1 MSESQQQSKSDVQDD
16 SHDTQKGPVTGR
28 RPSRNERR
36 AQRAQPA
43 PVQKQQQQQEPVKK
57 EAPAKR
63 GKVQQPVVEE
73 EEKPRRLSL
82 AEMFRDDNDDAG
94 DDSDDVSK
102 PPKDLSRAL
111 KRLNLK
117 PEQFD
122 DVLIDVEGQ
131 APMPFKTLRSRVG
144 ELLGLETEQV
154 KFESHRLKAEG
165 EIMRSREEMRAILS
179 MIPPDKLTPA
189 LIDKVRTQHA
199 QMQQR
204 ERQSTL
210 DVIPAWN
217 NQETMEKDTAAM
229 RKFVGKWG
237 FDSNWLDQITDHRA
251 IKFIRDMYL
260 RDVRIEAA
268 LSQVTIPEDSLQRGS
283 AKAKGKGGTQKP
295 QEEKQQGTRRSRVQ
309 TPKDRLMSMFTKR

>member
-16 SHDTQKGPVTGR
+16 SQDTQKGPATGR

-57 EAPAKR
+57 EAPVKR

-82 AEMFRDDNDDAG
+82 AEMFRDDNDDAD

-217 NQETMEKDTAAM
+217 NQETMERDSAAM

-268 LSQVTIPEDSLQRGS
+268 LSQVTIPEDSSQRGS

>member
-1 MSESQQQSKSDVQDD
+1 MSESQQQSKNDVQDD
-16 SHDTQKGPVTGR
+16 SQDTQKGPVTGR

-36 AQRAQPA
+36 AQRVQPA

-82 AEMFRDDNDDAG
+82 AEMFRDDNDDVD

-122 DVLIDVEGQ
+122 DVLIDMEGQ

-268 LSQVTIPEDSLQRGS
+268 LSQVTIPEDSSQRGS